1 VPLAQTAPLPPMVNA
16 LTASYARGLMQPPS
30 PKQMSAANPEIEL
43 APPAVDEPSPAADEP
58 QLRDLFSFSA
68 GETTFAVFADEVE
81 ATVENN
87 PAARLPHAP
96 VAVLGI
102 VSVRGRMVT
111 AIDPLALGNGNGGEW
126 PSELPVVIALRG
138 DEQLALAADSLRETI
153 TIASTDIEPHGKDE
167 AHPAVL
173 GIVQH
178 GGKKIIV
185 LDTAKLF
192 SAAVRRRERRRRR
205 F

>member
-1 VPLAQTAPLPPMVNA
+1 MSSANA
-16 LTASYARGLMQPPS
+16 
-30 PKQMSAANPEIEL
+30 KIEL
-43 APPAVDEPSPAADEP
+43 PSAADEP
-58 QLRDLFSFSA
+58 QLRDLLSFSA
-68 GETTFAVFADEVE
+68 GDITFAVFADEVE
-81 ATVENN
+81 ATAEGNRV
-87 PAARLPHAP
+87 ARLPHAP
-96 VAVLGI
+96 AAVLGV

-111 AIDPLALGNGNGGEW
+111 AVDPLALVNANDGERGA
-126 PSELPVVIALRG
+126 ELPVIIALRG
-138 DEQLALAADSLRETI
+138 DEQLALAADSLNQTI
-153 TIASTDIEPHGKDE
+153 TIAASDIELAEADD

-185 LDTAKLF
+185 LETASIF